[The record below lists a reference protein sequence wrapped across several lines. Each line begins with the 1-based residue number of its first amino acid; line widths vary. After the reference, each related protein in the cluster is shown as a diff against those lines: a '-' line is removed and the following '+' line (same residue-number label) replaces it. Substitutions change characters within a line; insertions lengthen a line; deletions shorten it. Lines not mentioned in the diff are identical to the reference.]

1 MLLLTPPTLH
11 VHKPHPT
18 VHTHTAQTPL
28 FTPHHTQHHCLH
40 PNVHTLPPTYPR
52 PTNPTLGSGMYSQGN
67 SRRFRCMWDAPSG
80 KGGGSRR
87 RGRSGRNKRDWERT
101 QLRRPPPKNTD
112 QGDLFVCLNRIYR
125 VPLILIYT
133 CLHYQKV
140 AAMQ

>member
-1 MLLLTPPTLH
+1 
-11 VHKPHPT
+11 
-18 VHTHTAQTPL
+18 
-28 FTPHHTQHHCLH
+28 
-40 PNVHTLPPTYPR
+40 
-52 PTNPTLGSGMYSQGN
+52 
-67 SRRFRCMWDAPSG
+67 MWDAPSG

-87 RGRSGRNKRDWERT
+87 RGRRSGRNKRDWERT
-101 QLRRPPPKNTD
+101 QLPRPPPKNTD